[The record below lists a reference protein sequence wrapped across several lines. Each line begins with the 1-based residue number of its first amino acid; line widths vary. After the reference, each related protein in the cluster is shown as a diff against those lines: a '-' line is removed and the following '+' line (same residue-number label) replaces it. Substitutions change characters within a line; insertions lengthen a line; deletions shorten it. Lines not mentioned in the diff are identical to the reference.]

1 MHPSAARS
9 SPPSSVRACA
19 SHTHHSRRL
28 LPPHAAGGLKKPLL
42 GTSYVSLDKRVSAEI
57 ASSSS
62 FLEAPGTATVE
73 TWENNRWYPVV
84 GWTPQ
89 TLPTDPPHWSS
100 AALPFRELP
109 KDSSEFD
116 LPSAVR
122 STRIQGLG

>member
-1 MHPSAARS
+1 MA
-9 SPPSSVRACA
+9 
-19 SHTHHSRRL
+19 
-28 LPPHAAGGLKKPLL
+28 
-42 GTSYVSLDKRVSAEI
+42 LDKRVSAEI
-57 ASSSS
+57 ASSST
-62 FLEAPGTATVE
+62 FQEAPGTATVE
-73 TWENNRWYPVV
+73 TWENQRWYPVL

-122 STRIQGLG
+122 STRSQRSWVVASALFPPRHVPPAPVS